1 MAAIKEAKYIWM
13 NGEFV
18 PWKEAKVHVLTHAL
32 HYGSAV
38 FEGVRCY
45 ETRRGPAIFRWKEHL
60 DRLYASAKIYRMEIP
75 YTREQLT
82 QATLELIRKN
92 ELRACY
98 IRPIV
103 FRGYGDIGVWPGN
116 CPVEV
121 AIAVW
126 EWGEYLGKGALE
138 NGVDVM
144 VSSWN
149 RMAPNTFPPMAKSSA
164 NYANAQLIKM
174 EAVEYGFTEGIA
186 LNPSGSVSEGS
197 GENLFLVKNKVLYT
211 PSLDAIILPGITR
224 DTVITLAKELGF
236 PVKETHIPREFLYI
250 ADEMFFTGT
259 AAEITPIRSVD
270 RILVGDGKPGPVTK
284 ALQEKFFKIVRWEE
298 EDTRGWLL
306 PVYD

>member
-1 MAAIKEAKYIWM
+1 MTE
-13 NGEFV
+13 
-18 PWKEAKVHVLTHAL
+18 
-32 HYGSAV
+32 
-38 FEGVRCY
+38 
-45 ETRRGPAIFRWKEHL
+45 
-60 DRLYASAKIYRMEIP
+60 
-75 YTREQLT
+75 
-82 QATLELIRKN
+82 ATLELIRKN

-126 EWGEYLGKGALE
+126 EWGEYLGSGALE

-149 RMAPNTFPPMAKSSA
+149 RMAPNTFPPMAKATA

-224 DTVITLAKELGF
+224 DTVITLAKEMGY

-270 RILVGDGKPGPVTK
+270 RIPVGDGKPGPVTK
-284 ALQEKFFKIVRWEE
+284 ALQEKFFKIVHWEE